1 MNKYKIAV
9 IGLGYVG
16 LPLSVEFGKKITTIG
31 YDINQ
36 KRISQL
42 KDGIDLTLEIDSFE
56 INKSKKLTFT
66 SSLDDISDCNIY
78 IVTVPTPI
86 DIHKQPVLKPLIQ
99 ASEAIAGLLSHGD
112 IVIYESTVYP
122 GATEEVCVPILE
134 KYSSLKHIS
143 SNELNSTNLNLSKH
157 FFTGYSPE
165 RINPGDKDRSVS
177 QIIKVVSGSTPEI
190 ADEVQKLYN
199 MIITAGTHKAESI
212 KVAEASKVI
221 ENTQRDLNIAL
232 VNELSMI
239 FNKLG
244 IDTEDVLRA
253 AKTKWNFMPFSPG
266 LVGGHCIGVD
276 PYYLTYKANEE
287 GYYPELILA
296 GRHINDQMGSY
307 VVKEIIKLMSINN
320 IGLLNAEIL
329 ILGFTFKE
337 NCTDI
342 RNTRVIDLVQ
352 GFSEVNCN
360 VSVYDPWAD
369 SNQVMGEYSLELLE
383 NLKEGLYDVI
393 ILGVAHD
400 EFKKIGISGIKKLGK
415 NKHIIYDLKH
425 IFDSKDVD
433 GRL

>member
-1 MNKYKIAV
+1 MNRYKIAV

-16 LPLSVEFGKKITTIG
+16 LPLSVEFGKKIDTIG

-36 KRISQL
+36 KRIDQL
-42 KDGIDLTLEIDSFE
+42 KEGFDSTLEMESFE
-56 INKSKKLTFT
+56 INKSKKLSFT
-66 SSLDDISDCNIY
+66 SSIDDICDCNIY

-86 DIHKQPVLKPLIQ
+86 DIHKQPELRPLIE
-99 ASEAIAGLLSHGD
+99 ASKSIAQVLSHGD

-134 KYSSLKHIS
+134 NYSSLTHIS
-143 SNELNSTNLNLSKH
+143 SNEENVSTNY

-165 RINPGDKDRSVS
+165 RINPGDKKRPIS
-177 QIIKVVSGSTPEI
+177 QITKVVSGSTPET
-190 ADEVQKLYN
+190 ANEVQKLYDT
-199 MIITAGTHKAESI
+199 IITAGTHKAESI

-221 ENTQRDLNIAL
+221 ENIQRDLNIAL
-232 VNELSMI
+232 VNELSII

-253 AKTKWNFMPFSPG
+253 AQTKWNFIPFTPG

-296 GRHINDQMGSY
+296 GRQINDQMGSY
-307 VVKEIIKLMSINN
+307 IVKEVIKLMSVNG
-320 IGLLNAEIL
+320 IGLLNSEIL

-342 RNTRVIDLVQ
+342 RNTRVMDLVQ
-352 GFSEVNCN
+352 GFNEVNCN
-360 VSVYDPWAD
+360 VNVYDPWANSD
-369 SNQVMGEYSLELLE
+369 EVKSEYKIDLLE
-383 NLKEGLYDVI
+383 NLNEGLYDVI
-393 ILGVAHD
+393 ILSVAHD
-400 EFKKIGISGIKKLGK
+400 EFKKIGLQKIKKLGK
-415 NKHIIYDLKH
+415 DNHVIYDLKH

-433 GRL
+433 GGL

>member
-1 MNKYKIAV
+1 MNRYKIAV

-16 LPLSVEFGKKITTIG
+16 LPLSVEFGKKIDTIG

-36 KRISQL
+36 KRIDQL
-42 KDGIDLTLEIDSFE
+42 KEGFDSTLEMESFE
-56 INKSKKLTFT
+56 INKSKKLSFT
-66 SSLDDISDCNIY
+66 SSIDDICDCNIY

-86 DIHKQPVLKPLIQ
+86 DIHKQPELRPLIE
-99 ASEAIAGLLSHGD
+99 ASKSIAQVLSHGD

-134 KYSSLKHIS
+134 KYSSLTHIS
-143 SNELNSTNLNLSKH
+143 SNEENVSTNY

-165 RINPGDKDRSVS
+165 RINPGDKKRPIS
-177 QIIKVVSGSTPEI
+177 QITKVVSGSTPET
-190 ADEVQKLYN
+190 ANEVQKLYDT
-199 MIITAGTHKAESI
+199 IITAGTHKAESI

-221 ENTQRDLNIAL
+221 ENIQRDLNIAL
-232 VNELSMI
+232 VNELSII

-253 AKTKWNFMPFSPG
+253 AQTKWNFIPFTPG

-296 GRHINDQMGSY
+296 GRQINDQMGSY
-307 VVKEIIKLMSINN
+307 IVKEVIKLMSVNG
-320 IGLLNAEIL
+320 IGLLNSEIL

-342 RNTRVIDLVQ
+342 RNTRVMDLVQ
-352 GFSEVNCN
+352 GFNEVNCN
-360 VSVYDPWAD
+360 VNVYDPWAN
-369 SNQVMGEYSLELLE
+369 SNEVKSEYKIDLLE
-383 NLKEGLYDVI
+383 NLNEGLYDVI
-393 ILGVAHD
+393 ILSVAHD
-400 EFKKIGISGIKKLGK
+400 EFKKIGLQKIKKLGK
-415 NKHIIYDLKH
+415 DNHVIYDLKH

-433 GRL
+433 GGL